1 MTCLFVSVQNLLGKN
16 YFPISSIETFVA
28 SVGIFMGAIINANI
42 FGELA
47 VILAS
52 MGKDEKLFQWKLA
65 ITNTAMINLELP
77 EYLQ

>member
-1 MTCLFVSVQNLLGKN
+1 M
-16 YFPISSIETFVA
+16 VA
-28 SVGIFMGAIINANI
+28 ATGIFMGAIINANI

-65 ITNTAMINLELP
+65 ITNTAMIHLGLP
-77 EYLQ
+77 DEMQ